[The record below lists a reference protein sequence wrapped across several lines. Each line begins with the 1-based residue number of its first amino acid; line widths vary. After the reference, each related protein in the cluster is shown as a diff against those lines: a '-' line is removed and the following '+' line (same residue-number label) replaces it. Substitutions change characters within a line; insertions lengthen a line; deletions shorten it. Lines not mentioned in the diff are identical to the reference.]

1 MKVPI
6 ENKPNLERDIKS
18 NAIINTDN
26 IGYRRAI
33 EARKAKVEM
42 EKRLS
47 KVENELA
54 DIKSILE
61 RIISKLDK

>member
-6 ENKPNLERDIKS
+6 DNKPNLERDIKS

-26 IGYRRAI
+26 IAYRKAI
-33 EARKAKVEM
+33 ESRKARIDAD
-42 EKRLS
+42 KRLS
-47 KVENELA
+47 KVESELA